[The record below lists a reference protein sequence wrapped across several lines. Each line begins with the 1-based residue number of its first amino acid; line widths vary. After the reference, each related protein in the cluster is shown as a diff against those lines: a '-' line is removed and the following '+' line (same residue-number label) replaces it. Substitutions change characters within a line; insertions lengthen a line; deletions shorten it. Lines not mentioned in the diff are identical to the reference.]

1 MITSDGTTPA
11 LCAAAKTRQTCT
23 LAEEASVADSMALDT
38 AVDSGYETSS
48 DITPPRSVA
57 AATPQKHVRWAPTA
71 DVRVVY
77 CGYASPCDDTN
88 EDLWVNIEGDG
99 ERDEPRRKPAPTNV
113 ILLGDAPGNEPCR
126 KPAPTNVI
134 LLGDGSVDEPR
145 RKPSSTNVILL
156 GDGSVDEPRRKP
168 APGNVILL
176 GDGSVNEPQRN
187 PTSTNVIL
195 LGDGSVDSEEAA
207 IRQQLVGCLAN
218 KARRRPRGPDF
229 GVMYGCGPCVH
240 SSCPVTSAE
249 CSDNDSDHDD
259 YDSDDDDDEPL
270 RVVVACSMMESSVE
284 SIFTVT

>member
-145 RKPSSTNVILL
+145 RKP
-156 GDGSVDEPRRKP
+156 P
-168 APGNVILL
+168 PGNVILL

-229 GVMYGCGPCVH
+229 GAMYGCGPCVH

-249 CSDNDSDHDD
+249 CSDDSDHDD

>member
-134 LLGDGSVDEPR
+134 LLGDGSVDESQ
-145 RKPSSTNVILL
+145 RKPS
-156 GDGSVDEPRRKP
+156 
-168 APGNVILL
+168 
-176 GDGSVNEPQRN
+176 
-187 PTSTNVIL
+187 STNVIL

-229 GVMYGCGPCVH
+229 GAMYGCGPCVH